1 MQTTTAYTPLAD
13 RLRNYTPALVS
24 LARALCDARGAL
36 HGTVR
41 AVPGRAARTGRTA
54 LLTVACGQGELHLQ
68 VDVDD
73 GACAAIETIAL
84 EPDAACRAALASLYL
99 ATPLAALAR
108 HGAARPAVQELRLAA
123 PPAATSGVL
132 HLEYDHA
139 GATAGVTVAGVSAAL
154 ADTLAAALAQRT
166 GPDGQRAVLPDA
178 LATLA
183 LPTRL
188 RLRSR
193 HATPALLRSL
203 QPGDVLLG
211 WPAAPGF
218 GPHATLAQATLLWG
232 AANGQAIHARAR
244 IDSHNVILESRPV
257 MVNNDPD
264 LSLRAATDVAA
275 APAPIDVSDVELPV
289 HIEVVT
295 VNLPI
300 GQIAALQ
307 PGYLLTLPL
316 ALADA
321 DIRLVAHG
329 QTLAFGE
336 LVAIGDQLGLH
347 IRRIAKSDERHA

>member
-13 RLRNYTPALVS
+13 RLRNYTPALAS

-41 AVPGRAARTGRTA
+41 AVPQGPARSGRTA
-54 LLTVACGQGELHLQ
+54 LLDIACGQGELHLY

-73 GACAAIETIAL
+73 GARAALEAIAL
-84 EPDAACRAALASLYL
+84 EPEAACRAAVASLYL
-99 ATPLAALAR
+99 AEPLAALAR
-108 HGAARPAVQELRLAA
+108 HGAARPAVQDLRLAA
-123 PPAATSGVL
+123 PPAAHTGVL

-139 GATAGVTVAGVSAAL
+139 GATTGITVAGVSADL
-154 ADTLAAALAQRT
+154 ADTLAAALAERIGST
-166 GPDGQRAVLPDA
+166 GRGALPDA

-193 HATPALLRSL
+193 LATPALLRSL
-203 QPGDVLLG
+203 HPGDVLLG

-218 GPHATLAQATLLWG
+218 GPHATLDQATLLWG

>member
-13 RLRNYTPALVS
+13 RLRNYTPALAG
-24 LARALCDARGAL
+24 LARALCDSRGAL

-41 AVPGRAARTGRTA
+41 AVPAGPARTGRTA
-54 LLTVACGQGELHLQ
+54 LLTIACGQGELQVH

-73 GACAAIETIAL
+73 GARAAFEAIAL
-84 EPDAACRAALASLYL
+84 EPEAACRAALASLYL
-99 ATPLAALAR
+99 AAPLAALAR
-108 HGAARPAVQELRLAA
+108 HGAAQPAVQELRLAA
-123 PPAATSGVL
+123 PPAARTGVL

-139 GATAGVTVAGVSAAL
+139 GDTARVAVAGVSGAL
-154 ADTLAAALAQRT
+154 AATLAERIGPRGRGAA
-166 GPDGQRAVLPDA
+166 LPDA
-178 LATLA
+178 LATLV

-203 QPGDVLLG
+203 RPGDVLLG

-218 GPHATLAQATLLWG
+218 KPHATLDQATLLWG

-244 IDSHNVILESRPV
+244 IDSNNVILESRPV

-347 IRRIAKSDERHA
+347 IRRIASSDERHD

>member
-13 RLRNYTPALVS
+13 RLRNYTPALAS

-41 AVPGRAARTGRTA
+41 AVPGRPARTGRSA
-54 LLTVACGQGELHLQ
+54 LLAIACGQGELHLQ

-73 GACAAIETIAL
+73 GARAAFEAIAL
-84 EPDAACRAALASLYL
+84 EPEPACRAALASLYL

-108 HGAARPAVQELRLAA
+108 HGAAQPAVRELRLAVPPAA
-123 PPAATSGVL
+123 PAAATSGAL

-139 GATAGVTVAGVSAAL
+139 GDTAGVTVTGVSDA
-154 ADTLAAALAQRT
+154 LAAALAERI
-166 GPDGQRAVLPDA
+166 GPGGRGAALPAA

-218 GPHATLAQATLLWG
+218 KPHAALDQATLLWG

-244 IDSHNVILESRPV
+244 IDSNNVILESRPV

>member
-13 RLRNYTPALVS
+13 RLRNYTPALAS

-36 HGTVR
+36 HGIVR
-41 AVPGRAARTGRTA
+41 AMPGRPARSGRTA
-54 LLTVACGQGELHLQ
+54 LLAIACGQGELQLY

-73 GACAAIETIAL
+73 GARAAFEAIAL
-84 EPDAACRAALASLYL
+84 EPEAACRAAVASLYL
-99 ATPLAALAR
+99 AAPLAALAR
-108 HGAARPAVQELRLAA
+108 HGAAQPAVQDLRFAA
-123 PPAATSGVL
+123 PPAAHTGAL
-132 HLEYDHA
+132 HLEYDHG
-139 GATAGVTVAGVSAAL
+139 GATAGVTVAGVSDA
-154 ADTLAAALAQRT
+154 LAAALAERIGT
-166 GPDGQRAVLPDA
+166 RGRIGALPDA
-178 LATLA
+178 LAALA

-193 HATPALLRSL
+193 LATPALLGSL

-218 GPHATLAQATLLWG
+218 KPHATLDQATLLWG

-264 LSLRAATDVAA
+264 LSLRGATDVAA

-316 ALADA
+316 ALTDA
-321 DIRLVAHG
+321 EIRLVAHG

-347 IRRIAKSDERHA
+347 IRRIAKSDERLA

>member
-13 RLRNYTPALVS
+13 RLRNYTPALAS

-41 AVPGRAARTGRTA
+41 AMPGRPARSGRTA
-54 LLTVACGQGELHLQ
+54 LLAIACGQGELHLY

-73 GACAAIETIAL
+73 GARAAFETIAL
-84 EPDAACRAALASLYL
+84 EPEAACRAAVASLYL
-99 ATPLAALAR
+99 AAPLAALAR
-108 HGAARPAVQELRLAA
+108 HGAAQPAVQDLRFAA
-123 PPAATSGVL
+123 PPAAHTGAL
-132 HLEYDHA
+132 HLEYDHG
-139 GATAGVTVAGVSAAL
+139 GATAGVTVAGVSDA
-154 ADTLAAALAQRT
+154 LAAALAERIGT
-166 GPDGQRAVLPDA
+166 GGRIGALPDA
-178 LATLA
+178 LAALA

-193 HATPALLRSL
+193 LATPALLGSL

-218 GPHATLAQATLLWG
+218 KPHATIDQATLLWG

-264 LSLRAATDVAA
+264 LSLRGATDVAA

-316 ALADA
+316 ALTDA
-321 DIRLVAHG
+321 EIRLVAHG

-347 IRRIAKSDERHA
+347 IRRIAKSDERLA

>member
-1 MQTTTAYTPLAD
+1 MQTTTAFTPLAD
-13 RLRNYTPALVS
+13 RLRNYTPALAS
-24 LARALCDARGAL
+24 LARAVCDARGAL

-41 AVPGRAARTGRTA
+41 AVPGRAARSGRTA
-54 LLTVACGQGELHLQ
+54 LLTIACGQGELHLH

-73 GACAAIETIAL
+73 GARAALEAIAL
-84 EPDAACRAALASLYL
+84 EPEAACRAALASLYL

-108 HGAARPAVQELRLAA
+108 HGAAQPAVRDLRFAA
-123 PPAATSGVL
+123 PSAATAGVL

-139 GATAGVTVAGVSAAL
+139 DATAGVTVAGVSAAL
-154 ADTLAAALAQRT
+154 ADALAERI
-166 GPDGQRAVLPDA
+166 GPRGRGAALPDA
-178 LATLA
+178 LATLP

-193 HATPALLRSL
+193 HITPALLQTLR
-203 QPGDVLLG
+203 PGDVLLG

-218 GPHATLAQATLLWG
+218 GPHATLDQATLLWG
-232 AANGQAIHARAR
+232 AANGQTIHARAR

-264 LSLRAATDVAA
+264 LSLRAATDVAAA

-347 IRRIAKSDERHA
+347 IRRIASSDERLA

>member
-1 MQTTTAYTPLAD
+1 MDYTPLAD
-13 RLRNYTPALVS
+13 RLRNYTPALAS

-41 AVPGRAARTGRTA
+41 AVPEGPARSGRTA
-54 LLTVACGQGELHLQ
+54 LLTIACGQGELHLH

-73 GACAAIETIAL
+73 GARAAFEAIAL
-84 EPDAACRAALASLYL
+84 EPEAACRAALASLYL
-99 ATPLAALAR
+99 AEPLAALAR
-108 HGAARPAVQELRLAA
+108 HGATQPTVRELRLAA
-123 PPAATSGVL
+123 PSAATSGVL
-132 HLEYDHA
+132 RLEYDDA
-139 GATAGVTVAGVSAAL
+139 GATAGVTVTGVSASL
-154 ADTLAAALAQRT
+154 ADTLAERIGPRARGAAL
-166 GPDGQRAVLPDA
+166 PDT
-178 LATLA
+178 LAALA

-188 RLRSR
+188 RLRTR
-193 HATPALLRSL
+193 HATPALLQSL

-211 WPAAPGF
+211 WPAAPGVK
-218 GPHATLAQATLLWG
+218 PHATLDQATLLWG
-232 AANGQAIHARAR
+232 AANGLAIHARAR

>member
-1 MQTTTAYTPLAD
+1 MQTTTAFTPLAD
-13 RLRNYTPALVS
+13 RLRNYTPALAS
-24 LARALCDARGAL
+24 LARAVCDARGAL

-41 AVPGRAARTGRTA
+41 AVPGRPARSGRAA
-54 LLTVACGQGELHLQ
+54 LLTIACGQGELHLH

-73 GACAAIETIAL
+73 GARAALEAIAL
-84 EPDAACRAALASLYL
+84 EPEAACRAAVASLYL

-108 HGAARPAVQELRLAA
+108 HGAAQPAVRELHFAA
-123 PPAATSGVL
+123 PFAATAGVL

-154 ADTLAAALAQRT
+154 ADTLAERIGPRGRGAA
-166 GPDGQRAVLPDA
+166 LPDA

-193 HATPALLRSL
+193 HITPALLQTLR
-203 QPGDVLLG
+203 PGDVLLG
-211 WPAAPGF
+211 WPAAPGY
-218 GPHATLAQATLLWG
+218 GPHATLDQATLLWG
-232 AANGQAIHARAR
+232 AANGHAIHARAR

-307 PGYLLTLPL
+307 PGYILTLPV

-347 IRRIAKSDERHA
+347 IRRIANADERRA

>member
-13 RLRNYTPALVS
+13 RLRNYTPALAS

-41 AVPGRAARTGRTA
+41 AMPGRPARSGRTA
-54 LLTVACGQGELHLQ
+54 LLAIACGQGELQLY

-73 GACAAIETIAL
+73 GARAAFEAIAL
-84 EPDAACRAALASLYL
+84 EPEAACRAAVAGLYL
-99 ATPLAALAR
+99 AAPLAALAR
-108 HGAARPAVQELRLAA
+108 HGAAQPAVQDLRFAA
-123 PPAATSGVL
+123 PPAAHTGAL
-132 HLEYDHA
+132 HLEYDHG
-139 GATAGVTVAGVSAAL
+139 GATAGVTVAGVSDA
-154 ADTLAAALAQRT
+154 LAAALADALAKPFGSGGR
-166 GPDGQRAVLPDA
+166 GIALPDA
-178 LATLA
+178 LAALA

-193 HATPALLRSL
+193 LATPALLGSL

-218 GPHATLAQATLLWG
+218 KPHATLDQATLLWG

-264 LSLRAATDVAA
+264 LSLRGATDVAA
-275 APAPIDVSDVELPV
+275 APAPIDDSDVELPV

-316 ALADA
+316 ALTDA
-321 DIRLVAHG
+321 EIRLVAHG

-347 IRRIAKSDERHA
+347 IRRIAKSDERLA

>member
-1 MQTTTAYTPLAD
+1 MQTTTAFTPLAD
-13 RLRNYTPALVS
+13 RLRNYTPALAS
-24 LARALCDARGAL
+24 LARAVCDARGTL

-41 AVPGRAARTGRTA
+41 AVPGRTARSGGTA
-54 LLTVACGQGELHLQ
+54 LLTIACGQGELHLH
-68 VDVDD
+68 VDVND
-73 GACAAIETIAL
+73 GARAALEAIAL
-84 EPDAACRAALASLYL
+84 EPETACRAALASLYL

-108 HGAARPAVQELRLAA
+108 HGAAQPAVRELRFAA
-123 PPAATSGVL
+123 PSAATAGVL

-139 GATAGVTVAGVSAAL
+139 DATAGVTVAGVSAAL
-154 ADTLAAALAQRT
+154 ADALAERI
-166 GPDGQRAVLPDA
+166 GPRGRGAALPDA

-193 HATPALLRSL
+193 RITPARLQTLR
-203 QPGDVLLG
+203 PGDVLLG
-211 WPAAPGF
+211 WPAAPDF
-218 GPHATLAQATLLWG
+218 GPHATLDQATLLWG
-232 AANGQAIHARAR
+232 AANGQTIHARAR

-264 LSLRAATDVAA
+264 LSLRAATDVAAA

-347 IRRIAKSDERHA
+347 IRRIASSDERLV

>member
-13 RLRNYTPALVS
+13 RLRNYTPALAS

-41 AVPGRAARTGRTA
+41 PVPEGPARTGRTA
-54 LLTVACGQGELHLQ
+54 LLAIACGQGELHLY
-68 VDVDD
+68 VDIDD
-73 GACAAIETIAL
+73 GARAAFEAITL
-84 EPDAACRAALASLYL
+84 EPEAACRAALASLYL
-99 ATPLAALAR
+99 AEPLAALAR
-108 HGAARPAVQELRLAA
+108 HGATQPAVREVRLAA
-123 PPAATSGVL
+123 PPATRAGVL
-132 HLEYDHA
+132 HFEYDHA

-154 ADTLAAALAQRT
+154 ADTLAGRIGPRGRGAA
-166 GPDGQRAVLPDA
+166 LPDA

-203 QPGDVLLG
+203 RPGDVLLG

-218 GPHATLAQATLLWG
+218 GPHATLDQATLLWG
-232 AANGQAIHARAR
+232 AANGHAIHARAR
-244 IDSHNVILESRPV
+244 IDSCNIILESRPV

-275 APAPIDVSDVELPV
+275 APAPIDVNDVELPV

-347 IRRIAKSDERHA
+347 IRRIASADERHA